1 MELDREWEE
10 YRAQYLSW
18 NDNGEY
24 DVPDP
29 EACRTGLWLSLGFGA
44 CAALL
49 SAYLGPPELAIL
61 VVLAAVGVVV
71 PLRRQEQVGRMYQ
84 RSLKNYHTAR
94 RAAWRA
100 GDVPAPGGAGGH
112 ATGATRSYE
121 DAT

>member
-10 YRAQYLSW
+10 YRAQDLSR
-18 NDNGEY
+18 NDDGEY

-29 EACRTGLWLSLGFGA
+29 EACRTGLWLLLGLGLGA

-49 SAYLGPPELAIL
+49 SSYLGPPELAIL
-61 VVLAAVGVVV
+61 VVLAALGVVV

-94 RAAWRA
+94 RAAWG
-100 GDVPAPGGAGGH
+100 GDVPAPRGAGGH
-112 ATGATRSYE
+112 ATG
-121 DAT
+121 